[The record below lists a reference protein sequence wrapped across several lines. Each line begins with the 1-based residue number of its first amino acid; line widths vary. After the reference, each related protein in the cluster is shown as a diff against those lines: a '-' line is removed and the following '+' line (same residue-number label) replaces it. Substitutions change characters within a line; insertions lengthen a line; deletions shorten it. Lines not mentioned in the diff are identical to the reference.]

1 MVITIDGPAGAGK
14 STVARALA
22 ARLGFDYLDTGAM
35 YRAVALAGLRTGIDW
50 ENPDAVAAL
59 AQRINIELRQGRV
72 FLNGEDVTEELRS
85 SEVTRASRYVADN
98 EAVRRR
104 LIELQRQFAEGKNV
118 VTEGRDQGSLVFPE
132 AEVKFFLTASP
143 EERARRRL
151 RDYQAAGEN
160 PPFQQVLEEL
170 LLRDARDSS
179 RPWGRLVKPEG
190 AIEINTDGLD
200 IPAVVDRMEAVVRET
215 IAKLREKEKGPV
227 M

>member
-50 ENPDAVAAL
+50 ENADAVAAL
-59 AQRINIELRQGRV
+59 AQKIRLDFRQGRV
-72 FLNGEDVTEELRS
+72 FLDGEDVTDDLRS
-85 SEVTRASRYVADN
+85 TEVTRASRFVADN
-98 EAVRRR
+98 EAVRRH
-104 LIELQRQFAEGKNV
+104 LMELQRRFAAGKNV
-118 VTEGRDQGSLVFPE
+118 VTEGRDQGSLVFPD

-160 PPFQQVLEEL
+160 PPFHQVLEEL
-170 LLRDARDSS
+170 LVRDARDSS

-190 AIEINTDGLD
+190 AIEISTDGLD
-200 IPAVVDRMEAVVRET
+200 VPAVVDRLEAIVRE
-215 IAKLREKEKGPV
+215 AMKNL
-227 M
+227 